1 MINEGRLLSRHG
13 FAKAN
18 SWITLVLAALLMVAG
33 AVQLVL
39 LLTFGKN
46 GYFGLQTILAST
58 MFSIALGIV
67 LFVLRQFIKPRQIYQ
82 LYENGVL
89 VISKPDNK
97 NKFIPF
103 ERINDIYRFRTGK
116 YTLKILNAMA
126 FRENAEK
133 SWHKISPNIAH
144 ADRLIEIIKNEQLL
158 FRGPQSLTI
167 LAQDGTVNFSY
178 LTESESKIRRFL
190 RGNFLLMNE
199 KKLRLSARKL
209 DSDDGHH
216 IAIEDIHF
224 ISGGSNSQ
232 LIKLLDRHGRTLFS
246 LPYTSLFSADLFIA
260 LIEHMIQNRIPIRS

>member
-58 MFSIALGIV
+58 LFSIALGIV
-67 LFVLRQFIKPRQIYQ
+67 LFVLRQFLKPRQIYQ

-126 FRENAEK
+126 FRENSEK

-167 LAQDGTVNFSY
+167 LAQDGTITFSY
-178 LTESESKIRRFL
+178 LTESESKVRRFL

-216 IAIEDIHF
+216 IALEDIHF

-232 LIKLLDRHGRTLFS
+232 LIKLLDRHGRSLFS